1 MLSPQALIRGL
12 VQRARPSFNPD
23 SANNDVGVRLSSYG
37 EVLNQPLVRKS
48 HNLADEGS
56 YFVTHNN
63 QTGIVPT
70 YGTSLV
76 ATSPFISIYNG
87 NAAAS
92 GLNCYLDYIAMVA
105 IAAGTS
111 ATTAGYIAAS
121 VVIDNINRFTS
132 GGTLLAA
139 AVNAN

>member
-56 YFVTHNN
+56 YFVANN
-63 QTGIVPT
+63 AQTAITPT
-70 YGTSLV
+70 YGALV
-76 ATSPFISIYNG
+76 ATSPFIVLQNQNTLG
-87 NAAAS
+87 QR
-92 GLNCYLDYIAMVA
+92 LYLDYVA
-105 IAAGTS
+105 IIAAAAGTFAS
-111 ATTAGYIAAS
+111 AGVMTNIA
-121 VVIDNINRFTS
+121 VVVDNVLPYTS
-132 GGTLLAA
+132 
-139 AVNAN
+139 